1 MDHAILHG
9 KPLGI
14 PLILKSFI
22 KRMNIIYH
30 REKKHA
36 KNVKTEVAISV
47 AVMAFWNYLDLQFSP
62 RVGGL
67 HD

>member
-9 KPLGI
+9 KPFSI

-30 REKKHA
+30 REKKSSKC
-36 KNVKTEVAISV
+36 KNRIAISV

-62 RVGGL
+62 
-67 HD
+67 